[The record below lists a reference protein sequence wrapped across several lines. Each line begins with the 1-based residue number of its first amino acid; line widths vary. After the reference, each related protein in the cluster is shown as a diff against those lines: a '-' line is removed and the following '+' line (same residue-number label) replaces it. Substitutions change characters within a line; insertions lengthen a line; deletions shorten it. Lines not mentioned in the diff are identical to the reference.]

1 MTDELFDSS
10 GEQLLIRRSKLLQ
23 RLLIFWLISIVAI
36 SVLDILELTGFGIDE
51 IESLTLLSTIVGLS
65 IATLIINIIVIILFA
80 MWIYR
85 AAANIRDA
93 EVAGFEYTPG
103 WSVGWYFIPFANL
116 FKPFAAMRQIWNAS
130 RGATEYLDDGNSTL
144 TLWWVFWLIT
154 NIANNI
160 SLRMSLRTEDPALL
174 QLSVYLG
181 LIGSITSFPLY
192 FAAKKLI
199 EEITDGQG
207 RFLHRNTTV

>member
-65 IATLIINIIVIILFA
+65 IATLIINIIVIILF
-80 MWIYR
+80 
-85 AAANIRDA
+85 
-93 EVAGFEYTPG
+93 
-103 WSVGWYFIPFANL
+103 
-116 FKPFAAMRQIWNAS
+116 AMRQIWNAS